1 MYEES
6 KIPTAVLKEFLR
18 IALQSAPT
26 LLVLLS
32 FDKADSEI
40 RLSNKQTFVS
50 GNDFITKLLVLL
62 RFQSLPLTCLHSA
75 AGNIRRFSLKH
86 M

>member
-1 MYEES
+1 MDEES

-26 LLVLLS
+26 LLVMLS

-40 RLSNKQTFVS
+40 RLSNKHTFVS
-50 GNDFITKLLVLL
+50 GNDFVHA
-62 RFQSLPLTCLHSA
+62 SPLPVASA
-75 AGNIRRFSLKH
+75 YLSPFGGR
-86 M
+86 

>member
-6 KIPTAVLKEFLR
+6 KIPIAALKEFLR

-26 LLVLLS
+26 LLVMLS

-40 RLSNKQTFVS
+40 RLSNKHTLVS
-50 GNDFITKLLVLL
+50 GNDFI
-62 RFQSLPLTCLHSA
+62 SASPLPVASA
-75 AGNIRRFSLKH
+75 YLSPFGGR
-86 M
+86 

>member
-1 MYEES
+1 MDEES

-26 LLVLLS
+26 LLVMLS

-40 RLSNKQTFVS
+40 RLSNKHTVVS
-50 GNDFITKLLVLL
+50 GNDFI
-62 RFQSLPLTCLHSA
+62 
-75 AGNIRRFSLKH
+75 N
-86 M
+86 